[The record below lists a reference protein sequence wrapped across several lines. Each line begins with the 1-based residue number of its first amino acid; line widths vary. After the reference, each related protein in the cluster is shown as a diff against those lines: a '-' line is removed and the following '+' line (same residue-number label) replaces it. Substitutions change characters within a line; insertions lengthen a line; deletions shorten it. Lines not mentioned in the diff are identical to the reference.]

1 MLDAAQLESART
13 TAELL
18 LQDDIEILGFN
29 RLEDQLGQD
38 RKLVPFVVRTVKG
51 RLTVAVARVE
61 DAAGRLVL
69 ADDLRL
75 YLAWDA
81 NLSDGEAF
89 RIGGPTGRIVWPLGN
104 NLADPRRKMLELRV
118 KEDLK

>member
-51 RLTVAVARVE
+51 RLAVAVARVE

-81 NLSDGEAF
+81 NLSDGPPESK
-89 RIGGPTGRIVWPLGN
+89 
-104 NLADPRRKMLELRV
+104 RRRP
-118 KEDLK
+118 